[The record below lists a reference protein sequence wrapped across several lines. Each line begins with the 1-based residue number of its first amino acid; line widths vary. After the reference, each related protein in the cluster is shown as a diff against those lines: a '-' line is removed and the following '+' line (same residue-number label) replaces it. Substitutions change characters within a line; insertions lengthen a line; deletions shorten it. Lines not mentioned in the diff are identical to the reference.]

1 MKKIICIGECS
12 LNVILDS
19 EGRPLGTMPGGRIAN
34 AAAMLARDKFEVIMA
49 SEASA
54 DPVGDIVVN
63 FLASAGVDTKS
74 VDRFTEG
81 RTALNVFVA
90 PGSDSANAM
99 PSLTR
104 YESYPDEAFD
114 IIWPRIDP
122 GDIVLY
128 GGFYALDKRMRQR
141 MTKLLEHAAE
151 REAVMVYLPGFLP
164 QQEPRIT
171 RVMPQILENLEM
183 AHVVVTRNKDLDLIF
198 GVKLPQTCYHDHI
211 DFYCRSL
218 INIDNTCN
226 AITYYTGKDMTTVG
240 ITAAISNTLLWNAGA
255 IAGIVGTIAGRD
267 LKPEVFETPDEQ
279 LRQAILGAA
288 ATSAA
293 NAAKTLTE
301 PWQKIS

>member
-12 LNVILDS
+12 LNVVLKHD
-19 EGRPLGTMPGGRIAN
+19 GCPLGTMPGGRIAN
-34 AAAMLARDKFEVIMA
+34 AAAMLAREQFNVIMA

-63 FLASAGVDTKS
+63 HLTEAGVDVKS

-81 RTALNVFVA
+81 RTAMNVFVN
-90 PGSDSANAM
+90 PGEDALDAM
-99 PSLTR
+99 PSITR
-104 YESYPDEAFD
+104 YESYPEEAFD

-128 GGFYALDKRMRQR
+128 GGFYALDRRMRER
-141 MTKLLEHAAE
+141 MSKLLEHAVE
-151 REAVMVYLPGFLP
+151 REAVMIYLPGFLP

-183 AHVVVTRNKDLDLIF
+183 ANVVVTRNRDLNLIF
-198 GVKLPQTCYHDHI
+198 GVKHPDACYQDHI

-218 INIDNTCN
+218 INIDNECDT
-226 AITYYTGKDMTTVG
+226 ITYYSGKNMTSVG
-240 ITAAISNTLLWNAGA
+240 ITGKTNSTLLWNAGA
-255 IAGIVGTIAGRD
+255 VAGIVGAIAERD
-267 LKPEVFETPDEQ
+267 VKPDTFETPDED
-279 LRQAILGAA
+279 LRKAILTAA
-288 ATSAA
+288 AMSAEK
-293 NAAKTLTE
+293 AARNLTE

>member
-63 FLASAGVDTKS
+63 FLAKAGVDTKS

-90 PGSDSANAM
+90 PGSDSASAM

-198 GVKLPQTCYHDHI
+198 GVKHPQTCYHDHI

-218 INIDNTCN
+218 INIDTTCN

-293 NAAKTLTE
+293 NAAKSLTE

>member
-12 LNVILDS
+12 LNVILDHD
-19 EGRPLGTMPGGRIAN
+19 GRPLGTMAGGRIAN
-34 AAAMLARDKFEVIMA
+34 AASILARDRFNVLMA

-63 FLASAGVDTKS
+63 YLSESGVDVKS

-81 RTALNVFVA
+81 RTAINVFV
-90 PGSDSANAM
+90 SAGENADNAM
-99 PSLTR
+99 PTITR
-104 YESYPDEAFD
+104 YESYPEEAFD

-128 GGFYALDKRMRQR
+128 GGFYALDRRMRER
-141 MTKLLEHAAE
+141 MSKLLEHAVE

-183 AHVVVTRNKDLDLIF
+183 AHVVVTRNKDLNLIF
-198 GVKLPQTCYHDHI
+198 GIKHPDECYHDHI

-218 INIDNTCN
+218 INIDNECAT
-226 AITYYTGKDMTTVG
+226 ITYYSGKEMTST
-240 ITAAISNTLLWNAGA
+240 AISPGTNSTLLWNAGA
-255 IAGIVGTIAGRD
+255 VAGIVGAIAERE
-267 LKPEVFETPDEQ
+267 LKPEALDAPGEDIRKAV
-279 LRQAILGAA
+279 LRAA
-288 ATSAA
+288 VLSAD
-293 NAAKTLTE
+293 NAARNLTE

>member
-1 MKKIICIGECS
+1 MKKIICIGESS
-12 LNVILDS
+12 LNVVLSHDGS
-19 EGRPLGTMPGGRIAN
+19 PQGTMPGGRIAN
-34 AAAMLARDKFEVIMA
+34 AAAILARDKFNVIMA

-63 FLASAGVDTKS
+63 HLSSAGVDVKS

-81 RTALNVFVA
+81 RTAMNVFVA
-90 PGSDSANAM
+90 AEPGKEDAM

-104 YESYPDEAFD
+104 YESYPEEAFD

-128 GGFYALDKRMRQR
+128 GGFYALDRRMRER
-141 MTKLLEHAAE
+141 MSKLLEHAVE

-183 AHVVVTRNKDLDLIF
+183 AHVVVTRNKDLNLIF
-198 GVKLPQTCYHDHI
+198 GVKHPDACYHDHI

-218 INIDNTCN
+218 INIDNECDS
-226 AITYYTGKDMTTVG
+226 ITYYSGKEMTSVG
-240 ITAAISNTLLWNAGA
+240 ISAATSSTLLWNAGA
-255 IAGIVGTIAGRD
+255 VAGIVGAIAERD
-267 LKPEVFETPDEQ
+267 LKPEIFETPDED
-279 LRQAILGAA
+279 LRKSLLTAA
-288 ATSAA
+288 AKSAEK
-293 NAAKTLTE
+293 AAHGLTE

>member
-63 FLASAGVDTKS
+63 FLANAGVDTKS

-90 PGSDSANAM
+90 PGSDSDNAM

-114 IIWPRIDP
+114 TSAPNRARRYRTLRRFLCTRQAHAPTHVETARTCRRARGRNGLPTRIP
-122 GDIVLY
+122 
-128 GGFYALDKRMRQR
+128 A
-141 MTKLLEHAAE
+141 
-151 REAVMVYLPGFLP
+151 P
-164 QQEPRIT
+164 
-171 RVMPQILENLEM
+171 
-183 AHVVVTRNKDLDLIF
+183 
-198 GVKLPQTCYHDHI
+198 
-211 DFYCRSL
+211 
-218 INIDNTCN
+218 
-226 AITYYTGKDMTTVG
+226 
-240 ITAAISNTLLWNAGA
+240 AGA
-255 IAGIVGTIAGRD
+255 
-267 LKPEVFETPDEQ
+267 
-279 LRQAILGAA
+279 
-288 ATSAA
+288 SA
-293 NAAKTLTE
+293 
-301 PWQKIS
+301 SHV